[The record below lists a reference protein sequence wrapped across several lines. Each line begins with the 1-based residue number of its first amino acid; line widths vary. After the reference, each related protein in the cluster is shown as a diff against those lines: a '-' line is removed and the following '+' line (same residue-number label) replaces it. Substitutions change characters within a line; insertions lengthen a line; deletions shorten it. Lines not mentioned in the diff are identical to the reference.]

1 VEPGTTLER
10 MEWFR
15 DHAWETWLA
24 AAILLGVAELFSLDL
39 VLLMFAVGAG
49 AGVLAALLGL
59 PVAVQILAAIGTS
72 VAMLALVRP
81 SVVKRLHS
89 GPELTLGH
97 DALVGRQGV
106 VVTAVTPDGGQ
117 IRIGGDLWSALP
129 YDGLTTIKEGARVDV
144 FQIKG
149 ATAYVHP
156 LPAIESDI
164 E

>member
-1 VEPGTTLER
+1 
-10 MEWFR
+10 MEWFQE
-15 DHAWETWLA
+15 HAWQAWAA
-24 AAILLGVAELFSLDL
+24 AAIMLGVAELFSLDL
-39 VLLMFAVGAG
+39 VLLMLAVGAG
-49 AGVLAALLGL
+49 VGMLAALVGL
-59 PVAVQILAAIGTS
+59 PVGVQVVAAAATS

-81 SVVKRLHS
+81 NVVKRLHA

-97 DALVGRQGV
+97 NALIGRQ
-106 VVTAVTPDGGQ
+106 AVAICDITPDGGQ
-117 IRIGGDLWSALP
+117 IKIGGDRWSALP

-156 LPAIESDI
+156 VPEIESDF